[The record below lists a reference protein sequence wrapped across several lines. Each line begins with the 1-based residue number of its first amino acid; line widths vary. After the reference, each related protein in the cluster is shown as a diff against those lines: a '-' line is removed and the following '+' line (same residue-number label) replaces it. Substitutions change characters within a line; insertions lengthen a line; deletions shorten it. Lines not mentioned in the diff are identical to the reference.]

1 MWLGSKVVKSS
12 KNIFKPH
19 LKSSIWI
26 KNLGAKL
33 YNKIST
39 SLTNTSSTNT
49 NLNFKNKHAHA
60 LDAPLCFD
68 DAHDDVNYMLNQGK
82 YHIQSAMLVQS
93 CNQAIWSTQFIFNG
107 GLIGC
112 YFTFKPSDLK
122 PLPSPEICWKHPTV
136 EFWLDDL
143 DCLIVRLHQY
153 ICPLLIMFSHLG
165 LWHLNPWSSPT
176 SATPIPD
183 TLLASTAACDRGDTP
198 ACLSDPSPS
207 SPTPALP

>member
-112 YFTFKPSDLK
+112 YFTFKL
-122 PLPSPEICWKHPTV
+122 CWKVST
-136 EFWLDDL
+136 
-143 DCLIVRLHQY
+143 ITTA
-153 ICPLLIMFSHLG
+153 LLRTENLVQKTI
-165 LWHLNPWSSPT
+165 T
-176 SATPIPD
+176 TA
-183 TLLASTAACDRGDTP
+183 LLA
-198 ACLSDPSPS
+198 
-207 SPTPALP
+207 ALLYLPWYLPKGSQDS